1 MTPCHTRASVTYMNA
16 DKFAIVAAFAAS
28 LFGGAAFAQGIAQ
41 AVAQSAAQNTR
52 PTTEQNQTLEGS
64 AAENPQG
71 QNAPS
76 RSSAEGTVNVMIG
89 VWEFSNADHNK
100 VCRFTFRTEAAT
112 GGRRV
117 DVDKNCAGLFPSSK
131 DILGWTLDNYGD
143 LRLLDKQ
150 GEAVIELT
158 EAESGMYDGFT
169 PGEGRF
175 ILQSAAAAPM
185 RSAEDMVGDWVI
197 ARGSG
202 KPICTLTLAN
212 SPAGVDALALR
223 LKAGC
228 DPLVTR
234 FNPSAWRMDQG
245 ELVLLSARGQS
256 WQFEESEPNT
266 WQRVPESADPI
277 MLVRQ

>member
-1 MTPCHTRASVTYMNA
+1 MTPCHTRASVTHMNA
-16 DKFAIVAAFAAS
+16 YKFVIVAAFAAS
-28 LFGGAAFAQGIAQ
+28 LFGDTAFAQGIAQ
-41 AVAQSAAQNTR
+41 TVAQNAQ
-52 PTTEQNQTLEGS
+52 PKTEQNQTLEGS
-64 AAENPQG
+64 AAENPQD

-76 RSSAEGTVNVMIG
+76 RSSAEDAVNAMIG

-100 VCRFTFRTEAAT
+100 VCRFTFRTEAAP

-117 DVDKNCAGLFPSSK
+117 DVDKNCAGLFPSTK
-131 DILGWTLDNYGD
+131 DISGWAVDNYGG

-150 GEAVIELT
+150 SEAVIELT

-169 PGEGRF
+169 PGEGRY

-185 RSAEDMVGDWVI
+185 RSAEDMFGDWVI

-202 KPICTLTLAN
+202 KAICTLTLAN

-228 DPLVTR
+228 DPFVTR
-234 FNPSAWRMDQG
+234 FNPNAWRMDQG
-245 ELVLLSARGQS
+245 ELVLLSARGQT

-277 MLVRQ
+277 LLVRQ

>member
-16 DKFAIVAAFAAS
+16 YKFAIVATFAAS
-28 LFGGAAFAQGIAQ
+28 LFGGAAFAQDLAQ
-41 AVAQSAAQNTR
+41 TNAQ
-52 PTTEQNQTLEGS
+52 PKTEQNQTLEGS

-76 RSSAEGTVNVMIG
+76 RSSAEDAVNAMIG

-100 VCRFTFRTEAAT
+100 VCRFTFRTEAAP

-117 DVDKNCAGLFPSSK
+117 DVDKTCAGLFPSTK
-131 DILGWTLDNYGD
+131 DISGWAVDNYGG

-169 PGEGRF
+169 PGEGRY

-185 RSAEDMVGDWVI
+185 RSAEDMIGDWVI

-202 KPICTLTLAN
+202 KAICTLTLAN

-228 DPLVTR
+228 DPLVMR
-234 FNPSAWRMDQG
+234 FNPNAWRMDQG

>member
-1 MTPCHTRASVTYMNA
+1 MTPCRARASVTHMNA

-28 LFGGAAFAQGIAQ
+28 LFGGVAFAQDMAQ
-41 AVAQSAAQNTR
+41 TAQ
-52 PTTEQNQTLEGS
+52 PKIEQNQSLEGS

-76 RSSAEGTVNVMIG
+76 RSGAEDAMSAMIG
-89 VWEFSNADHNK
+89 AWEFSNADHNK
-100 VCRFTFRTEAAT
+100 VCRFTFRAEAAP

-117 DVDKNCAGLFPSSK
+117 DVDKNCASLFPYTK
-131 DILGWTLDNYGD
+131 DISGWALDNYGD

-150 GEAVIELT
+150 GEAVIDLT

-169 PGEGRF
+169 PGEGRY

-212 SPAGVDALALR
+212 SPAGADALALR

-256 WQFEESEPNT
+256 WQFEENEPNT

-277 MLVRQ
+277 LLVRQ

>member
-16 DKFAIVAAFAAS
+16 YKFAIVAAFAAS
-28 LFGGAAFAQGIAQ
+28 LFGGAAFAQDLAQ
-41 AVAQSAAQNTR
+41 TNTQ
-52 PTTEQNQTLEGS
+52 PKTEQNQTLEGS
-64 AAENPQG
+64 AAENPQD

-76 RSSAEGTVNVMIG
+76 RSGAEDAVNAMIG
-89 VWEFSNADHNK
+89 GWEFSNADHNK
-100 VCRFTFRTEAAT
+100 VCRFTFRTEAAP

-117 DVDKNCAGLFPSSK
+117 DVDKTCAGLFPSTK
-131 DILGWTLDNYGD
+131 DISGWAVDNYGG

-169 PGEGRF
+169 PGEGRY

-185 RSAEDMVGDWVI
+185 RSAEDMIGDWVI

-202 KPICTLTLAN
+202 KAICTLTLAN

-228 DPLVTR
+228 DPLVMR
-234 FNPSAWRMDQG
+234 FNPNAWRMDQG

-277 MLVRQ
+277 LLVRQ

>member
-1 MTPCHTRASVTYMNA
+1 MNA
-16 DKFAIVAAFAAS
+16 YKFAIVAAFAAS

-41 AVAQSAAQNTR
+41 TVAQNTQ
-52 PTTEQNQTLEGS
+52 PKTEQNQTLEGS
-64 AAENPQG
+64 AAENPQD

-76 RSSAEGTVNVMIG
+76 RSSAEDAVNAMIG

-100 VCRFTFRTEAAT
+100 VCRFTFRTEAAP

-117 DVDKNCAGLFPSSK
+117 DVDKTCAGLFPSTK
-131 DILGWTLDNYGD
+131 DISVWAADNYGG

-169 PGEGRF
+169 PGEGRY

-185 RSAEDMVGDWVI
+185 RSAEDMIGDWVI

-202 KPICTLTLAN
+202 KAICTLTLAN

-234 FNPSAWRMDQG
+234 FNPNAWRMDQG

-277 MLVRQ
+277 LLVRQ

>member
-1 MTPCHTRASVTYMNA
+1 MTPCHARASVTHMNA

-28 LFGGAAFAQGIAQ
+28 LFGGVGFCARHPQ
-41 AVAQSAAQNTR
+41 AVAQSAAQNTQPKPNR
-52 PTTEQNQTLEGS
+52 TKPWKVQQRKIRKVRMRRR
-64 AAENPQG
+64 
-71 QNAPS
+71 APS
-76 RSSAEGTVNVMIG
+76 AEDAVNAMIG

-100 VCRFTFRTEAAT
+100 VCRFTFRTEAAA

-131 DILGWTLDNYGD
+131 DISGWALDNYGD

-169 PGEGRF
+169 PGEGRY

-212 SPAGVDALALR
+212 SSGR
-223 LKAGC
+223 
-228 DPLVTR
+228 R
-234 FNPSAWRMDQG
+234 
-245 ELVLLSARGQS
+245 
-256 WQFEESEPNT
+256 
-266 WQRVPESADPI
+266 
-277 MLVRQ
+277 

>member
-1 MTPCHTRASVTYMNA
+1 MTPCRARASVTYMNA

-28 LFGGAAFAQGIAQ
+28 LFGGAAFAQDMAQ
-41 AVAQSAAQNTR
+41 TAQ
-52 PTTEQNQTLEGS
+52 PKLEQNQTLEGS

-71 QNAPS
+71 QTAPS
-76 RSSAEGTVNVMIG
+76 RSGAEDAVSAMIG
-89 VWEFSNADHNK
+89 AWEFSNADHNK
-100 VCRFTFRTEAAT
+100 VCRFTFRADAAP

-117 DVDKNCAGLFPSSK
+117 DVDKNCASLFPSTK
-131 DILGWTLDNYGD
+131 DISGWALDNYGD

-150 GEAVIELT
+150 GETVIELT

-169 PGEGRF
+169 PGEGRY
-175 ILQSAAAAPM
+175 ILQSAAVAPM
-185 RSAEDMVGDWVI
+185 RSAEDMVGDWII

-212 SPAGVDALALR
+212 SPAGADALALR

>member
-1 MTPCHTRASVTYMNA
+1 MTPCHSRASVTHMNA
-16 DKFAIVAAFAAS
+16 YKFAIVAAFAAS
-28 LFGGAAFAQGIAQ
+28 LFGTAFAQDIAQ
-41 AVAQSAAQNTR
+41 TVAQNTR
-52 PTTEQNQTLEGS
+52 PKTEQNQTLEGS
-64 AAENPQG
+64 AAENPQD
-71 QNAPS
+71 QSAPS
-76 RSSAEGTVNVMIG
+76 RSSAEDAVNAMIG

-100 VCRFTFRTEAAT
+100 VCRFTFRTEAAP

-117 DVDKNCAGLFPSSK
+117 DVDKNCAGLFPSTK
-131 DILGWTLDNYGD
+131 DISGWAVDNYGG

-150 GEAVIELT
+150 SEAVIELT

-169 PGEGRF
+169 PGEGRY

-185 RSAEDMVGDWVI
+185 RSAEDMIGDWVI

-202 KPICTLTLAN
+202 KAICTLTLAN

-228 DPLVTR
+228 DPLVMR
-234 FNPSAWRMDQG
+234 FNPNAWRMDQG
-245 ELVLLSARGQS
+245 ELVLLSARGQT

-277 MLVRQ
+277 LLVRQ

>member
-1 MTPCHTRASVTYMNA
+1 MTPCHSRASVTYMNA
-16 DKFAIVAAFAAS
+16 YKFAIVAAFAAN
-28 LFGGAAFAQGIAQ
+28 LFGGTAFAQGIAQ
-41 AVAQSAAQNTR
+41 TVAQNTQ
-52 PTTEQNQTLEGS
+52 PKTEQNQPLEGS
-64 AAENPQG
+64 AAENPQD
-71 QNAPS
+71 QSAPS
-76 RSSAEGTVNVMIG
+76 RSSAEDAVNAMIG

-100 VCRFTFRTEAAT
+100 VCRFTFRTEAAP

-117 DVDKNCAGLFPSSK
+117 DVDKNCAGLFPSTK
-131 DILGWTLDNYGD
+131 DISGWAVDNYGG

-150 GEAVIELT
+150 SEAVIELT

-169 PGEGRF
+169 PGEGRN

-185 RSAEDMVGDWVI
+185 RSAEDMIGDWVI

-202 KPICTLTLAN
+202 KAICTLTLAN

-228 DPLVTR
+228 DPLVMR
-234 FNPSAWRMDQG
+234 FNPNAWRMDQG
-245 ELVLLSARGQS
+245 ELVLLSARGQT

-277 MLVRQ
+277 LLVRQ

>member
-1 MTPCHTRASVTYMNA
+1 MTPCHSRASVTYMNA
-16 DKFAIVAAFAAS
+16 YKFAIVAAFAAS
-28 LFGGAAFAQGIAQ
+28 LFGGTAFAQGIAQ
-41 AVAQSAAQNTR
+41 TVAQNTQ
-52 PTTEQNQTLEGS
+52 PKTEQNQTLEGS
-64 AAENPQG
+64 AAENPQD
-71 QNAPS
+71 QSAPS
-76 RSSAEGTVNVMIG
+76 RSSAEDAVNAMIG

-100 VCRFTFRTEAAT
+100 VCRFTFRTEAAP

-117 DVDKNCAGLFPSSK
+117 DVDKNCAGLFPSTK
-131 DILGWTLDNYGD
+131 DISGWAVDNYGG

-150 GEAVIELT
+150 SEAVIELT

-169 PGEGRF
+169 PGEGRN

-185 RSAEDMVGDWVI
+185 RSAEDMIGDWVI

-202 KPICTLTLAN
+202 KAICTLTLAN

-228 DPLVTR
+228 DPLVMR
-234 FNPSAWRMDQG
+234 FNPNAWRMDQG
-245 ELVLLSARGQS
+245 ELVLLSARGQT

-277 MLVRQ
+277 LLVRQ

>member
-1 MTPCHTRASVTYMNA
+1 MTRCHTRASVTYMNRY
-16 DKFAIVAAFAAS
+16 KFAIVATFAAS
-28 LFGGAAFAQGIAQ
+28 LFGGAAFAQGLAQ
-41 AVAQSAAQNTR
+41 TNTQ
-52 PTTEQNQTLEGS
+52 PKTEQNQTLEGS
-64 AAENPQG
+64 AAENPQD

-76 RSSAEGTVNVMIG
+76 RSSAEDAVNAMIG

-100 VCRFTFRTEAAT
+100 VCRFTFRTEAAP

-117 DVDKNCAGLFPSSK
+117 DVDKTCAGLFPSTK
-131 DILGWTLDNYGD
+131 DISGWAVDNYGG

-150 GEAVIELT
+150 GEAVIELA

-169 PGEGRF
+169 PGEGRY

-185 RSAEDMVGDWVI
+185 RSAEDMIGDWVI

-202 KPICTLTLAN
+202 KAICTLTLAN

-228 DPLVTR
+228 DPLVMR
-234 FNPSAWRMDQG
+234 FNPNAWRMDQG

-277 MLVRQ
+277 LLLRQ